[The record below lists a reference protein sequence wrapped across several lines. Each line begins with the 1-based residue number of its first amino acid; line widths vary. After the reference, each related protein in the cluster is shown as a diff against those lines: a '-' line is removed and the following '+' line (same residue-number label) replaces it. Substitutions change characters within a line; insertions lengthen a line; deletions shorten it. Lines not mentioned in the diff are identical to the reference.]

1 MPGGLIPQ
9 VPPPVAL
16 RRKVVLTTAGR
27 SAGAIRKP
35 MSAVRTLPMLL
46 AAATA
51 LHMPRGR
58 IATHSSLT
66 VAAHSS
72 PLLHSSSPLH
82 YSSSPLLRRS
92 PLRRSPLRMSSQPS
106 AAEGPAASAIRR
118 YFGAWNKRDMVTA
131 VAQFAEDCEY
141 DDTQYSDAFSGKTA
155 LEAHLNKVADALPP
169 TFQFCIDEVAD
180 AGDTC
185 GVQWH
190 VENDGKPLP
199 FTRGCSMYK
208 TDASGLIVSGFDVPE
223 PAPLKPGSSGLLVLG
238 LASKIIKEP
247 VRAVPL
253 VAWGLYCFILF
264 FSNGILPGP
273 DATQL
278 DMATWVEV
286 RDLSLNFWLIAP
298 GLGLPFAPTVHP
310 GLEAIFNGLLA
321 WAAAFGGFVVDG
333 RRGRPSGSMVPHPT
347 PVLWMP
353 IGLQPAPH
361 RVAVSITHEPH
372 AGAHRAVDAAAD
384 QRLLPAIPRHALA
397 RERRGRLS
405 RRVRR
410 TGGAGGRGAS
420 KLQP

>member
-1 MPGGLIPQ
+1 MCLLLSSARYP
-9 VPPPVAL
+9 
-16 RRKVVLTTAGR
+16 RRKFGLQENSPRCRHDLVR
-27 SAGAIRKP
+27 SV
-35 MSAVRTLPMLL
+35 SAMLMLL
-46 AAATA
+46 TATTA
-51 LHMPRGR
+51 LHMPQSR
-58 IATHSSLT
+58 IATHSSLA
-66 VAAHSS
+66 VAARSS
-72 PLLHSSSPLH
+72 PLLHSSPL
-82 YSSSPLLRRS
+82 PRS
-92 PLRRSPLRMSSQPS
+92 SPLRMTSEPS
-106 AAEGPAASAIRR
+106 ATEGPAASAIRR
-118 YFGAWNKRDMVTA
+118 YFGAWNKRDMATA
-131 VAQFAEDCEY
+131 VAQFAEECEY
-141 DDTQYSDAFSGKTA
+141 DDTQYSDAFSGKPA

-247 VRAVPL
+247 VRALPL
-253 VAWGLYCFILF
+253 VAWGLYCFVLF

-333 RRGRPSGSMVPHPT
+333 RKGRPSGSMVLASPPHPPHPPGDAHRAAAST
-347 PVLWMP
+347 VPWMP
-353 IGLQPAPH
+353 IGLQPPPHH
-361 RVAVSITHEPH
+361 RVAAPITHEPPP
-372 AGAHRAVDAAAD
+372 GARGGWDAAAD
-384 QRLLPAIPRHALA
+384 QRLLPTVPRDALL
-397 RERRGRLS
+397 RERRGRLP
-405 RRVRR
+405 R
-410 TGGAGGRGAS
+410 
-420 KLQP
+420 

>member
-1 MPGGLIPQ
+1 MCLLLSSARYP
-9 VPPPVAL
+9 
-16 RRKVVLTTAGR
+16 RRKFGLQENSPRCRHDLVR
-27 SAGAIRKP
+27 SVPA
-35 MSAVRTLPMLL
+35 MLMLL
-46 AAATA
+46 AATTA
-51 LHMPRGR
+51 LHMPQSR
-58 IATHSSLT
+58 ITTHGGLAVATR
-66 VAAHSS
+66 
-72 PLLHSSSPLH
+72 
-82 YSSSPLLRRS
+82 SSPLLRS
-92 PLRRSPLRMSSQPS
+92 SPLRMTSEPS
-106 AAEGPAASAIRR
+106 ATEGPAASAIRR
-118 YFGAWNKRDMVTA
+118 YFGAWNKRDMATA
-131 VAQFAEDCEY
+131 VAQFAEECEY
-141 DDTQYSDAFSGKTA
+141 DDTQYSDAFSGKPA

-247 VRAVPL
+247 VRALPL
-253 VAWGLYCFILF
+253 VAWGLYCFVLF

-333 RRGRPSGSMVPHPT
+333 RKGRPSGSMVLASPPHPPHPPGDAHRAAAST
-347 PVLWMP
+347 VPWMP
-353 IGLQPAPH
+353 IGLQPPPHH
-361 RVAVSITHEPH
+361 RVAAPITHEPPP
-372 AGAHRAVDAAAD
+372 GARGGWDAAAD
-384 QRLLPAIPRHALA
+384 QRLLPTVPRHALL
-397 RERRGRLS
+397 RERRGRLP
-405 RRVRR
+405 R
-410 TGGAGGRGAS
+410 
-420 KLQP
+420 

>member
-1 MPGGLIPQ
+1 
-9 VPPPVAL
+9 
-16 RRKVVLTTAGR
+16 
-27 SAGAIRKP
+27 
-35 MSAVRTLPMLL
+35 MSLVPMLL

-58 IATHSSLT
+58 IATHGSLT
-66 VAAHSS
+66 VAAR
-72 PLLHSSSPLH
+72 
-82 YSSSPLLRRS
+82 SSPLLRS
-92 PLRRSPLRMSSQPS
+92 SPLRMSSEPS

-118 YFGAWNKRDMVTA
+118 YFGAWNKRDMATA
-131 VAQFAEDCEY
+131 VAQFAEECEY
-141 DDTQYSDAFSGKTA
+141 DDTQYSDAFSGKPA

-247 VRAVPL
+247 VRALPL
-253 VAWGLYCFILF
+253 VAWGLYCFVLF

-333 RRGRPSGSMVPHPT
+333 RKGRPSGSMVLALPTTPT
-347 PVLWMP
+347 PPVPWMP
-353 IGLQPAPH
+353 VGLQPPPHH
-361 RVAVSITHEPH
+361 RVAASITHAPPP
-372 AGAHRAVDAAAD
+372 GARGGWDAAAH
-384 QRLLPAIPRHALA
+384 QRLLPAIPRHTLP
-397 RERRGRLS
+397 RGRRGCLP

-420 KLQP
+420 KLQPYVMEAATPGNRGCNPR